1 MALLAGIVQLY
12 VFAILVRIV
21 LSWFPPASSGGLA
34 SAQRVLFA
42 ITEPVL
48 GPVRALLPPVRMGAA
63 AFDLSPIVVI
73 VLLQVLLAFLR

>member
-1 MALLAGIVQLY
+1 VAFLALIVQLY
-12 VFAILVRIV
+12 VFAILARIA
-21 LSWFPPASSGGLA
+21 LSWFPSAGEGGLA
-34 SAQRVLFA
+34 TAQRVVYA
-42 ITEPVL
+42 VTEPVL